1 METATPGR
9 GGLFGP
15 AGFYKKALLIA
26 LPVMAQLLIQNM
38 VSLIDNFMVSGLGD
52 VKMSGVN
59 ISGQILFV
67 FMVLLN
73 TICTAGGI
81 FMSQY
86 YGAGDKRGMR
96 QALSFKAVLAA
107 VSIVLYLLVCM
118 AFPRPVLSLMVVGN
132 SQADAI
138 LDEAVKYMFL
148 MGFIGI
154 PMAISTIC
162 SSSLREIGQVRTPL
176 LISVI
181 ATLVNTFF
189 NWVLIY
195 GNFGAPRLEV
205 QGAAAATI
213 IARLTEMTM
222 FLICI
227 AVRRPPFAAT
237 PKELVSVDFPLF
249 FRMLKKGSM
258 VLGSEMLWVISETVT
273 TALYNGRGGADVV
286 SGMAAS
292 FAIANLFFVAFS
304 GITTATGVILG
315 STLGSGKLDRARQE
329 KRWLM
334 TAGVVFGIFMIFVG
348 LLTVPLIPVV
358 FGHLSESAQSI
369 TRQMIV
375 LMSLFMPPW
384 VYINVQLAVSR
395 AGGDTA
401 MGLWVD
407 GTTTLLIIFPGIFLI
422 ARYTAIGPV
431 AMYGAV
437 KAVDFVKITIAHF
450 MRERWV
456 RNLTDT
462 AFQPEKTTE

>member
-1 METATPGR
+1 METATLRKGKI
-9 GGLFGP
+9 FGP
-15 AGFYKKALLIA
+15 ASFYKKALLIA
-26 LPVMAQLLIQNM
+26 LPVMLQMLIQNM

-107 VSIVLYLLVCM
+107 VAIVLYLLV
-118 AFPRPVLSLMVVGN
+118 LSLMVGGN

-148 MGFIGI
+148 MGFNGI

-162 SSSLREIGQVRTPL
+162 SSSLREIGRVRTPL
-176 LISVI
+176 YISVI

-195 GNFGAPRLEV
+195 GNLGAPRLEV
-205 QGAAAATI
+205 QGAAIATI

-222 FLICI
+222 FLIFI
-227 AVRRPPFAAT
+227 AVKRPPFSAT

-315 STLGSGKLDRARQE
+315 STLGSGELDKARQE
-329 KRWLM
+329 KRWRR
-334 TAGVVFGIFMIFVG
+334 AVRSSS
-348 LLTVPLIPVV
+348 
-358 FGHLSESAQSI
+358 LSKAPSLRMASTGEKRPSSFTICLAQS
-369 TRQMIV
+369 
-375 LMSLFMPPW
+375 LP
-384 VYINVQLAVSR
+384 
-395 AGGDTA
+395 
-401 MGLWVD
+401 
-407 GTTTLLIIFPGIFLI
+407 
-422 ARYTAIGPV
+422 
-431 AMYGAV
+431 V
-437 KAVDFVKITIAHF
+437 KAV
-450 MRERWV
+450 RWV
-456 RNLTDT
+456 LPVEMSQKAAP
-462 AFQPEKTTE
+462 AFWLSR